1 MFDKIGHIKALFRRV
16 NRAVQIGFAN
26 LFLAIGG
33 LLLTVLVLQSPELLK
48 GLFSGDPK
56 ALEAIISG
64 LAGVGLCWLQWRY
77 RHVVYPQLRRE
88 FLAGRSAR

>member
-1 MFDKIGHIKALFRRV
+1 MFDKTGHIKALFRRV
-16 NRAVQIGFAN
+16 NRAVQIGFAS

-33 LLLTVLVLQSPELLK
+33 LLLMVLVLQSPGLLK
-48 GLFSGDPK
+48 GLCSGDSQS
-56 ALEAIISG
+56 LESIISG

-88 FLAGRSAR
+88 FLAGRNAR

>member
-1 MFDKIGHIKALFRRV
+1 MFDKTGHIKALLRRV
-16 NRAVQIGFAN
+16 NRAVQIGFAS

-33 LLLTVLVLQSPELLK
+33 LLLMVLVLQSPGLLK
-48 GLFSGDPK
+48 GLFSGDPQS
-56 ALEAIISG
+56 LEAIISG

-88 FLAGRSAR
+88 FIAGRNAR